1 MRKGVRMLS
10 CFSGGKSIAYA
21 KLVCWNRRDDSKC
34 VKGGGIVGGQHS
46 HHAVSG
52 GPERESAFYCMHN
65 EQPV

>member
-1 MRKGVRMLS
+1 MLEQ
-10 CFSGGKSIAYA
+10 K
-21 KLVCWNRRDDSKC
+21 DDSKC
-34 VKGGGIVGGQHS
+34 MKGRGIVGGQHS

>member
-10 CFSGGKSIAYA
+10 CFSGGKSIAYS
-21 KLVCWNRRDDSKC
+21 KLVCWNRGDDSKC
-34 VKGGGIVGGQHS
+34 MEGRGIVGGQHS
-46 HHAVSG
+46 HHAASG